1 MLCKTKKGVVNSL
14 QCIIYPLNATC
25 NALMIFENGMNWDY
39 SSFSGVS
46 DFRFSMFFWNPAES
60 DGTYH
65 VWLSRATFDQF
76 RPAFRDTPTPQIT
89 HVGVYV

>member
-1 MLCKTKKGVVNSL
+1 
-14 QCIIYPLNATC
+14 
-25 NALMIFENGMNWDY
+25 MIFENGMNWDY
-39 SSFSGVS
+39 SSFFKPS

-60 DGTYH
+60 DETYH
-65 VWLSRATFDQF
+65 VWLPRATIGQF